1 MKPETLSRILRTL
14 QDSGAITVHGR
25 ALQVPSRHKLMS
37 LLDTSA

>member
-25 ALQVPSRHKLMS
+25 TLQVASRNKLLS
-37 LLDTSA
+37 LLDTPA